1 MAREIGKI
9 TFTETDSG
17 YLVEVAGKEL
27 KDLFS
32 CCCLPV
38 TAVRAARQDCCPPES
53 QGKDCCPPESQGKD
67 CCPPGK
73 PEKD

>member
-1 MAREIGKI
+1 MAKEIGKI

-17 YLVEVAGKEL
+17 YLIEVAGKEL

-38 TAVRAARQDCCPPES
+38 TVAKGKMQDCCPTQSE
-53 QGKDCCPPESQGKD
+53 GKDCCPPAKSDKN
-67 CCPPGK
+67 
-73 PEKD
+73 